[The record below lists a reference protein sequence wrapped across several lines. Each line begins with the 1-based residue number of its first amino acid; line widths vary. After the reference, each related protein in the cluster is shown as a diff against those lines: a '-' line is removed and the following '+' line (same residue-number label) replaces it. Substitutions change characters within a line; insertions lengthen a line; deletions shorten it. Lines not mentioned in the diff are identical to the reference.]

1 MYKRIHALLGA
12 LLLMTLWARGQEVS
26 ELRQVATIALPNVEG
41 RIDHMAYDAQSGRLY
56 VAALGNNTVEVI
68 DIRQEKVIHTISGL
82 REPQGVGI
90 APLVHKLF
98 VANAK
103 DGSCRIFD
111 DRSYQQVS
119 SVDLKD
125 DADNVRYDPQANQM
139 YVGYGQGALAVLD
152 AQTGRRLTDIRLP
165 AHPESFQL
173 ERTGRRIFVNLP
185 EANGVVAVIDRDKT
199 QVVRTWPIGE
209 AKANFPMA
217 LDETAHRLFV
227 GCRKPAKLVVI
238 NTETGRPVD
247 VLDCVGDT
255 DDIWFDSAAGRVYV
269 SGGEGFVSVFA
280 RAGGG
285 HYKPAGRTPTA
296 PGARTSLFA
305 ADTGTLYVA
314 VPHRNGQRAEIRA
327 YAPERGSGNAK

>member
-1 MYKRIHALLGA
+1 MYRRIHGLLGA
-12 LLLMTLWARGQEVS
+12 LLLLTSWARGQEAS

-68 DIRQEKVIHTISGL
+68 DIRQKKVIHTISGL
-82 REPQGVGI
+82 RDPQGIGI
-90 APLVHKLF
+90 VPSAHKLF

-111 DRSYQQVS
+111 DRSYQLVS

-125 DADNVRYDPQANQM
+125 DADNVRYDPRLNRM
-139 YVGYGQGALAVLD
+139 YVGYGDRALAVLD
-152 AQTGRRLTDIRLP
+152 AQTGRRLTDIKLP

-173 ERTGRRIFVNLP
+173 ESKCRRIFVNLP
-185 EANGVVAVIDRDKT
+185 KADGVVAVIDRDKA
-199 QVVRTWPIGE
+199 QVVRTWPIGD

-217 LDETAHRLFV
+217 LDETGHRLFV

-255 DDIWFDSAAGRVYV
+255 DDVWFDGAAGRVYV
-269 SGGEGFVSVFA
+269 SGGEGFVSIFTLA
-280 RAGGG
+280 EGG
-285 HYKPAGRTPTA
+285 HYKPAGRTRTA

-314 VPHRNGQRAEIRA
+314 VPHRGSQRAEIRA
-327 YAPERGSGNAK
+327 YAPERGSGDAK